1 MYRIITVEREFGS
14 GGGEI
19 AKQLAERLGWK
30 LWDHELTEEIAK
42 VAGVDPSA
50 VARCDERMDSTFHR
64 LAKVFWRGSYERNM
78 PLSGANVFDADRFV
92 AVGQEVMERAARSG
106 NCVIVGRGAPY
117 FLRERPDAFHVF
129 CMRRARRSSAVCM
142 KSAGANA
149 KPKNWWTRSTRIA
162 SSL

>member
-1 MYRIITVEREFGS
+1 RWIVYRIITVEREFGS

-19 AKQLAERLGWK
+19 AKQMAERLGWK

-78 PLSGANVFDADRFV
+78 PLSVAAVFDADCFV
-92 AVGQEVMERAARSG
+92 AVGGEVMERAARWG
-106 NCVIVGRGAPY
+106 DAVFVGRARPF
-117 FLRERPDAFHVF
+117 FLRV
-129 CMRRARRSSAVCM
+129 
-142 KSAGANA
+142 GAA
-149 KPKNWWTRSTRIA
+149 A
-162 SSL
+162 SRVSLYAPVA